1 MKPVSGGVA
10 MMSTRSVELPR
21 THAASERG
29 FLGVSA
35 LLFLVSTAA
44 TVAWCISMS
53 RMGETPMPGG
63 WTLSMAWVPMCGQ
76 TWLGTAASFLGM
88 WIVMM
93 VAMMLPSLVPMLRGY
108 RHSVRATGAVRLDVL
123 TTLVGLGYF
132 AVWAAFGVVVFAF
145 GAALVVL
152 EMRWPMLARAVPA
165 LTGIVVLGAG
175 VLQFSAWK
183 THRLA
188 CCREV
193 AGANCALS
201 IDVGAA
207 WRHGV
212 RLGLH
217 CSGACAGLTAILL
230 AAGVMDLRV
239 MAVVAAAITVERLA
253 PGGQAVS
260 RVIGAIAAVAG
271 VFLTVQAATLG

>member
-1 MKPVSGGVA
+1 

-21 THAASERG
+21 TQAVSERG

-35 LLFLVSTAA
+35 LLFVASTVA
-44 TVAWCISMS
+44 TVAWCTSMAGVGQ
-53 RMGETPMPGG
+53 MPMPGG
-63 WTLSMAWVPMCGQ
+63 WTVSMMWMPMCGQ

-88 WIVMM
+88 WVVMM

-145 GAALVVL
+145 GAALLAL
-152 EMRWPMLARAVPA
+152 EMRWPMLARAIPA

-183 THRLA
+183 AHRLA
-188 CCREV
+188 CCREA
-193 AGANCALS
+193 AGSNRALP
-201 IDVGAA
+201 IDVRAA

-212 RLGLH
+212 RLGLR

-230 AAGVMDLRV
+230 ATGVMDLRV

-253 PGGQAVS
+253 PGGKAVS
-260 RVIGAIAAVAG
+260 RVIGAIATVAG